1 MSAIN
6 GIVKEFVINTIDMVK
21 NNIHEEDH
29 IIEHMLE
36 LLHNKMTQMCDKQSI
51 TP

>member
-1 MSAIN
+1 
-6 GIVKEFVINTIDMVK
+6 MVK

-36 LLHNKMTQMCDKQSI
+36 LLQKKMAQMCNKQSASPD
-51 TP
+51 TTNKKEGGQH